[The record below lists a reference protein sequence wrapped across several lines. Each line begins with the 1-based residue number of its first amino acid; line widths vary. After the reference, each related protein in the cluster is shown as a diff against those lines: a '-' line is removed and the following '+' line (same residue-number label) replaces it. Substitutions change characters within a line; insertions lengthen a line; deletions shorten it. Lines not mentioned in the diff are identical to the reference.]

1 MSSSSSSSSSSNDI
15 DTFIMTGGKKSPYFC
30 SYCKRD
36 ITQDFRVKCNFCV
49 DFNLCADCFTSGVK
63 LSPHLPTHP
72 YRIVDCLSF
81 PLFSKDWSA
90 AEELLMLE
98 GIEKCGV
105 GNWKLIADYIGN
117 GKTTKNVEEHYWETF
132 MGVHGYCLPIETL
145 DADKNPI
152 PTQNFIAATDF
163 NEGDLYSSTAP
174 LNRIPV
180 VSRYSLG
187 EKVERDKGKE
197 TKAKDKSEIQQK
209 IGTLPGSDL
218 TGFIPLREDF
228 DIEYENDAELTLA
241 DMEFHP
247 EDHPSEK
254 ELKLQVIQIY
264 NHKLTERDRRKRF
277 VIDRGLV
284 DNKKQMSLDRKRT
297 KEEREL
303 VAKLRV
309 FARFHSAAEHEA
321 LVEGMLKAKRLRQQ
335 IALYQHYRRMG
346 IRTLDQARSYEV
358 DKKKRETEN
367 KSRKQ
372 GKDAPYVYENGR
384 QSSTGLK
391 KAKRRGGEEEDDK
404 KNDSNSLDISKA
416 PGAELLAD
424 KEIDLCARVPMLPMH
439 YLAAKDAIVREAYR
453 NGTLT
458 SDGVK
463 RLLKLDPSKTDKIF
477 DFFVREMT
485 IPLSEEERSKRQR
498 I

>member
-1 MSSSSSSSSSSNDI
+1 VETLDCDKNPVPTESFIKSSSSNE
-15 DTFIMTGGKKSPYFC
+15 
-30 SYCKRD
+30 
-36 ITQDFRVKCNFCV
+36 QDFYAPN
-49 DFNLCADCFTSGVK
+49 
-63 LSPHLPTHP
+63 
-72 YRIVDCLSF
+72 
-81 PLFSKDWSA
+81 SA
-90 AEELLMLE
+90 
-98 GIEKCGV
+98 
-105 GNWKLIADYIGN
+105 
-117 GKTTKNVEEHYWETF
+117 
-132 MGVHGYCLPIETL
+132 
-145 DADKNPI
+145 
-152 PTQNFIAATDF
+152 
-163 NEGDLYSSTAP
+163 

-180 VSRYSLG
+180 VPRYTLG

-197 TKAKDKSEIQQK
+197 TKAKDKAEIQQK

-228 DIEYENDAELTLA
+228 DIEYENDAELMLA
-241 DMEFHP
+241 DMEFNP
-247 EDHPSEK
+247 DDHPSEK

-277 VIDRGLV
+277 VIDRGLI

-309 FARFHSAAEHEA
+309 FARFHTAAEHEA
-321 LVEGMLKAKRLRQQ
+321 LVEGMLKARRLRQQ
-335 IALYQHYRRMG
+335 ISLYQHYRRMG
-346 IRTLDQARSYEV
+346 IRTLDQARSYEI
-358 DKKKRETEN
+358 DRKKRETEM

-372 GKDAPYVYENGR
+372 GKDAPYAYETGR
-384 QSSTGLK
+384 QSGPGLTSK
-391 KAKRRGGEEEDDK
+391 KGKRRGGDEEEDK
-404 KNDSNSLDISKA
+404 KSDSNALDISKA

-458 SDGVK
+458 SEGVK
-463 RLLKLDPSKTDKIF
+463 RVLKLDASKTDKIF

-485 IPLSEEERSKRQR
+485 LPLSEDEKNLKRAR
-498 I
+498 NSY

>member
-1 MSSSSSSSSSSNDI
+1 M
-15 DTFIMTGGKKSPYFC
+15 
-30 SYCKRD
+30 
-36 ITQDFRVKCNFCV
+36 
-49 DFNLCADCFTSGVK
+49 
-63 LSPHLPTHP
+63 
-72 YRIVDCLSF
+72 
-81 PLFSKDWSA
+81 
-90 AEELLMLE
+90 
-98 GIEKCGV
+98 GI
-105 GNWKLIADYIGN
+105 
-117 GKTTKNVEEHYWETF
+117 
-132 MGVHGYCLPIETL
+132 HGYCLPAETF
-145 DADKNPI
+145 DTEKNAI
-152 PTQNFIAATDF
+152 PTQNFIKSNDGYSED
-163 NEGDLYSSTAP
+163 NLYSSNAP

-180 VSRYSLG
+180 VPRYKLG

-197 TKAKDKSEIQQK
+197 TKSKDKAEIQQK

-228 DIEYENDAELTLA
+228 DIEYENDAELMLA
-241 DMEFHP
+241 DMEFNAD
-247 EDHPSEK
+247 DHPSEK

-264 NHKLTERDRRKRF
+264 NQKLTERDRRKRF

-321 LVEGMLKAKRLRQQ
+321 LVEGMLKARRLRQQ

-358 DKKKRETEN
+358 DRKKRETEM

-372 GKDAPYVYENGR
+372 RDAPYIYENGR
-384 QSSTGLK
+384 TAISALNK
-391 KAKRRGGEEEDDK
+391 KGKRRSTEEDDEK
-404 KNDSNSLDISKA
+404 KNDTNSVDVSKA

-424 KEIDLCARVPMLPMH
+424 KEIDLCSQIPLLPMH

-458 SDGVK
+458 SEGVK
-463 RLLKLDPSKTDKIF
+463 RILKLDTRYDNYNHHYHYYH
-477 DFFVREMT
+477 
-485 IPLSEEERSKRQR
+485 
-498 I
+498 